1 MAKVL
6 YIWFTK
12 LILLKFGL
20 KLMLPQLLEN
30 KPQMIFMLMF
40 SGTEHKYIIQVHK
53 HKVIN
58 VLPHKHYSS
67 TSRRL
72 MGHYTVQVA
81 IQCTQ
86 TNHIKLQML
95 FSLEHL

>member
-6 YIWFTK
+6 YTWFTK
-12 LILLKFGL
+12 LTLLKFGL
-20 KLMLPQLLEN
+20 ELVLSQLLEN

-58 VLPHKHYSS
+58 VLPHDTIH
-67 TSRRL
+67 
-72 MGHYTVQVA
+72 QP
-81 IQCTQ
+81 
-86 TNHIKLQML
+86 
-95 FSLEHL
+95 LEG